1 VIAMSDV
8 HLQTPP
14 EGTSMTE
21 LVAGIIEDSQ
31 RLLKQQLTLIRS
43 EIKQD
48 LKTTTDAAK
57 YFGIGAAVSVAGG
70 LMLVFALVYLLK
82 WAFPEIHLAGCFAIV
97 GGAFALVGAGLVYGG
112 VRLFKSN
119 NPLPDQSVQA
129 LQENV
134 QWLTNIRK

>member
-1 VIAMSDV
+1 MPDV
-8 HLQTPP
+8 HVQTPP
-14 EGTSMTE
+14 EGASLTE
-21 LVAGIIEDSQ
+21 LVSGIIEDSQ

-57 YFGIGAAVSVAGG
+57 YLGLGAAVTAVGG
-70 LMLVFALVYLLK
+70 LMLVFALVYLLQ
-82 WAFPEIHLAGCFAIV
+82 WLFPEMHLAACFAIV
-97 GGAFALVGAGLVYGG
+97 GGVFLLIGAGLIYGG
-112 VRLFKSN
+112 IRLFQSN

-134 QWLTNIRK
+134 QWLTNTRK

>member
-1 VIAMSDV
+1 MPET
-8 HLQTPP
+8 QTLP
-14 EGTSMTE
+14 EGASLTG
-21 LVAGIIEDSQ
+21 LVSGIIEDTQ
-31 RLLKQQLTLIRS
+31 QLLKQQVALIRS

-57 YFGIGAAVSVAGG
+57 YLGIGAGVAAAGG

-82 WAFPEIHLAGCFAIV
+82 WLFPALDESACYAIV
-97 GGAFALVGAGLVYGG
+97 GGALLAIGAVLIYGG
-112 VRLFKSN
+112 LRLFKAN

-134 QWLTNIRK
+134 QWLKNIPR